1 MNRKNVLIVDP
12 SQMFGD
18 ILRKLISGIED
29 LDVCGEVNDA
39 YSAAAAVNK
48 YMPDLIILAGELP
61 GGGRAKFLRRLI
73 PQYPVPVIAM
83 CDRSEDTGEL
93 LAAGAA
99 DIIAPPD
106 GSGMAAYRVKLNAAI
121 KNALNLRSVS
131 CEGIAYKLRRSDI
144 VTESSGD
151 KRLIVI
157 GGSTGSTEALPV
169 ILAGLGGGNTPPIA
183 AALHMP
189 GGYTAMYAKR
199 LTAELNIDAFE
210 AKDAMRLTKNSVT
223 IAQGAKHLRITSDGA
238 GYIARVS
245 DGERISGHC
254 PSVDALFLSAAALDA
269 QRIIAVLLT
278 GMGSDGAVGMRRLRE
293 KGAYTIGQDEKSS
306 VVYGMPKAAYDM
318 GGVDKQCPLDKIA
331 AEIKQKLKEWT

>member
-1 MNRKNVLIVDP
+1 MNRKYVLIADP
-12 SQMFGD
+12 SRLYGD
-18 ILRKLISGIED
+18 ILRKIISGIED
-29 LDVCGEVNDA
+29 MEVCGEVSDA

-48 YMPDLIILAGELP
+48 YMPDIIILASELP

-83 CDRSEDTGEL
+83 CDRNEDTGEL
-93 LAAGAA
+93 LSAGAA
-99 DIIAPPD
+99 DVIAPPD
-106 GSGMAAYRVKLNAAI
+106 GSGMAAYRTKLNAAI
-121 KNALNLRSVS
+121 RNALNLRSVS
-131 CEGIAYKLRRSDI
+131 CEGVEYRLRRS
-144 VTESSGD
+144 EKQPAAASGD

-169 ILAGLGGGNTPPIA
+169 ILAGLGSDNPPIA

-199 LTAELNIDAFE
+199 LAAELGIEALE
-210 AKDAMRLTKNSVT
+210 AKDGMRLAPNSVT
-223 IAQGAKHLRITSDGA
+223 VAQGAKHLRIATDGA

-254 PSVDALFLSAAALDA
+254 PSVDALFLSAAALDP

-278 GMGSDGAVGMRRLRE
+278 GMGSDGAIGMRRLRE
-293 KGAYTIGQDEKSS
+293 NGAYTIGQDEKSS